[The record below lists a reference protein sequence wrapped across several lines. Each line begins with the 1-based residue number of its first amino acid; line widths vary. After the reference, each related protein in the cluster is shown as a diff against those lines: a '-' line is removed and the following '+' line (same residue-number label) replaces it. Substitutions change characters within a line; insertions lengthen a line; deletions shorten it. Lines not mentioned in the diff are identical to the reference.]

1 MHVKSVYILYM
12 IDMLRKIDWWM
23 MLAVGYFMTVSVLML
38 RSLPGE
44 EAVSYVAKQSVWVG
58 IGLFLVFALSFLDW
72 RTLFENQIFII
83 SFYLT
88 SVVLVIGVLFLG
100 SRVRGASAWYE
111 LGGFS
116 IQPSEIAKLA
126 LILILAR
133 YFSRRHSDIWLVAYI
148 AVPLL
153 YVLGVMVPVF
163 LQPDFGSVAVLFGI
177 FASLIFFL
185 GLRQKHVFIGITV
198 FCVVLVIAWFGLLK
212 SYQKERIFTFI
223 DPYRDPLGAGYNALQ
238 AKVAIGSSGLW
249 GKGLG
254 QGTQTQLRLLPE
266 ARTDFIFA
274 AYAEEFGLIGALLL
288 FGAYG
293 IMFIRLSSIT
303 DHAINNFSR
312 IFTLAFLLKL
322 WIEMT
327 INVGGNIGL
336 LPITGIALPF
346 VSYGGSNLIVNC
358 IALGIVQSIFIRSR
372 VA

>member
-1 MHVKSVYILYM
+1 MLEILK
-12 IDMLRKIDWWM
+12 KIDWWI
-23 MLAVGYFMTVSVLML
+23 MLAVGYLMTVSVLML
-38 RSLPGE
+38 RSLPGDE
-44 EAVSYVAKQSVWVG
+44 LVSYVAKQSVWISVG
-58 IGLFLVFALSFLDW
+58 LVFVFVLSFLDW
-72 RTLFENQIFII
+72 RALFENQIFII
-83 SFYLT
+83 FFYLV
-88 SVVLVIGVLFLG
+88 SVALVIGVLFLG

-111 LGGFS
+111 FGGFS

-126 LILILAR
+126 LLLVLAR

-153 YVLGVMVPVF
+153 YVLGVMIPVF

-185 GLRQKHVFIGITV
+185 GLRPKHVFVGITV
-198 FCVVLVIAWFGLLK
+198 FCAVLVIAWFGLLK
-212 SYQKERIFTFI
+212 PYQKERIFTFI
-223 DPYRDPLGAGYNALQ
+223 NPYRDPLGAGYNALQ

-266 ARTDFIFA
+266 SRTDFIFA
-274 AYAEEFGLIGALLL
+274 AYTEEFGLIGALFL

-303 DHAINNFSR
+303 DRAINNFSR
-312 IFTLAFLLKL
+312 IFTLAFLLKI

-327 INVGGNIGL
+327 INIGGNIGL

-358 IALGIVQSIFIRSR
+358 IALGIIQSIFIRSR